1 MKALDL
7 SHGVAGGYCGAMLR
21 LIGVEVVRADV
32 VGAPPLDGDPD
43 ALAYVNAGK
52 PTLNAPIAP
61 DTLPEALSG
70 CDLLIE
76 DWGAGALE
84 RLGLDDDAL
93 RAHAPGLVVA
103 RLSPFGQE
111 GPWSGWAGSDLV
123 SLAAGGMLFLT
134 GGWDRPPVQLA
145 PHQPALTHGLLAAV
159 AVAAALFGGEAV
171 TLDLSSQE
179 AVLTLST
186 PAPTEYLYGG
196 TIPAR
201 EGTVAAMARIE
212 PAADTWVY
220 AGPGAAATA
229 DYPRFGA
236 FLGIPEFAE
245 ERFSTP
251 EGRMENWAEHQQLIG
266 PKLRE
271 RTAQEWVDAA
281 AEARLTF
288 GLVQSTTDLLACP
301 VLAERGFFAGEGD
314 ERRPAGPYLVD
325 GVRGPITQ
333 EKTPA

>member
-1 MKALDL
+1 MRALDL
-7 SHGVAGGYCGAMLR
+7 SRGVAGGYCGAMLR
-21 LIGVEVVRADV
+21 LIGGEVIRAAIA
-32 VGAPPLDGDPD
+32 GAPPAEGDAD

-52 PTLNAPIAP
+52 TSLAGPIVPA
-61 DTLPEALSG
+61 DLPAALAG
-70 CDLLIE
+70 CDVLIE
-76 DWGAGALE
+76 DWGSGALE
-84 RLGLDDDAL
+84 RLGLSEAAL
-93 RAHAPGLVVA
+93 RAHAPGLVIA

-123 SLAAGGMLFLT
+123 SLATGGELFLT
-134 GGWDRPPVQLA
+134 GTWDRPPVQLA

-159 AVAAALFGGEAV
+159 AVAAALYGGEPV
-171 TLDLSSQE
+171 TLDLSAQE
-179 AVLTLST
+179 AVLTLCT
-186 PAPTEYLYGG
+186 PAPTEYLYSG

-201 EGTVAAMARIE
+201 EGKVAAMARIE
-212 PAADTWVY
+212 PAADSWVY

-236 FLGIPEFAE
+236 FLGIPEFGE
-245 ERFSTP
+245 ERFATP
-251 EGRMENWAEHQQLIG
+251 EGRMENWAEHQRLIG

-271 RTAQEWVDAA
+271 HTAPEWVDAA

-288 GLVQSTTDLLACP
+288 GLVQTTLDLLACP
-301 VLAERGFFAGEGD
+301 VLAERGFFAGEGE

-325 GVRGPITQ
+325 GARGPITQ